1 MAGLTAPAPVQRTRN
16 AIVAI
21 RALTRG
27 DSPRGLKG
35 VTDEWTENARLRV
48 HRPVPI
54 YVGAMGPRMLD
65 LTGRLADGALPLCL
79 PPRHLLRVRD
89 QIAAGATAA
98 GRSVEDLD
106 IAACLWTSV
115 DDDRALACR
124 LLARQIARYAG
135 SLSVDALLANGFDPD
150 EFANT
155 QRILDSEGETA
166 ATDSV
171 TPKMLE
177 LGIAGSA
184 SDVIT
189 SVTELISM
197 GVHHISFGPPL
208 GTDRATTTHLLGS
221 QVLPELRRAFR

>member
-1 MAGLTAPAPVQRTRN
+1 MIL
-16 AIVAI
+16 
-21 RALTRG
+21 
-27 DSPRGLKG
+27 
-35 VTDEWTENARLRV
+35 
-48 HRPVPI
+48 I
-54 YVGAMGPRMLD
+54 YGEI
-65 LTGRLADGALPLCL
+65 
-79 PPRHLLRVRD
+79 RVRAEMLAE
-89 QIAAGATAA
+89 IAP
-98 GRSVEDLD
+98 
-106 IAACLWTSV
+106 IASTFVAEV
-115 DDDRALACR
+115 HKE
-124 LLARQIARYAG
+124 AG

-208 GTDRATTTHLLGS
+208 GTDRATTTHLIGTR
-221 QVLPELRRAFR
+221 VLPELRRAFR